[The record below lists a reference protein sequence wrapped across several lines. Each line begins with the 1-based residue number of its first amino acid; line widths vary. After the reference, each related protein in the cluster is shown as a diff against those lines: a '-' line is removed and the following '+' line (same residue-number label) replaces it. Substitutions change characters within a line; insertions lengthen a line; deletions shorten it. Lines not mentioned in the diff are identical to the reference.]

1 MVEYGDILDESQ
13 GDIENGMVFR
23 LDPKLNKEVEEK
35 KDTDDPMWASAS
47 SAQMDWFFAD
57 E

>member
-1 MVEYGDILDESQ
+1 VVEYGDILDESQ